1 MSILDRYGIKHF
13 ALKTIAI
20 PVDSAENEKYEEAMA
35 RAKYIILD
43 GIKDHVVRD
52 AWSCCS
58 SAEVREG
65 ALVSDRGS
73 FSIRSVSSLTE
84 MSELGDQL
92 LTSQ

>member
-1 MSILDRYGIKHF
+1 MSVE
-13 ALKTIAI
+13 
-20 PVDSAENEKYEEAMA
+20 PVQ
-35 RAKYIILD
+35 D
-43 GIKDHVVRD
+43 GTKRCATMQD

-65 ALVSDRGS
+65 ALVSDKGS

-84 MSELGDQL
+84 MSKLGDQL